1 MATLKKLKT
10 FEDKEREQQK
20 RHHSDSEPD
29 MPFDEDEIEE
39 IKEQHR
45 EHLEKM
51 LNTPRKFWPRFFT
64 IHTNPPM
71 PPITKLSPFAIEKAM
86 RGLIGTVQSVKKI
99 FRKDK
104 IPELLVEVLT
114 DAQSRNMFKVTHL
127 ANVPVVV
134 LEDSRLNQSKGVI
147 RTKELDDVDE
157 DEILEDLKPQGVTS
171 VRRMIIK
178 RGDRKITT
186 GTYVLIFGTPKLPE
200 KLKLG
205 YTVVPVSL
213 YLPNP
218 LRCFKCQKF
227 GHGQL
232 ACRGKSVCFR
242 CGDDGHSAT
251 DCSADPKCINC
262 KGDHMATSKDCP
274 NWKIEKEIVQV
285 KHTKNISF
293 GEAKAIVNKKKPTK
307 PSGPSYATIANKKLS
322 TIECQTNLTW
332 ITSKWP
338 ELYIPKPQ
346 QASPKFVSFGCQTD
360 PSPDLNLES
369 TSKQNIINTKDQT
382 SPKTTTTNA
391 ITSKPNSDNP
401 KPVISKSNTPQNK
414 APPFSKSENEH
425 AHSNRIR
432 KGDTDIVKLHNK
444 YDALNNEI
452 DMSDE
457 NDQSPSRHSRSS
469 RSRSPRHRS
478 RSSRGRSR
486 DKHKS
491 IPRIK
496 IP

>member
-1 MATLKKLKT
+1 
-10 FEDKEREQQK
+10 
-20 RHHSDSEPD
+20 
-29 MPFDEDEIEE
+29 
-39 IKEQHR
+39 
-45 EHLEKM
+45 
-51 LNTPRKFWPRFFT
+51 
-64 IHTNPPM
+64 M

-157 DEILEDLKPQGVTS
+157 DEILEDLKPQGVAS

-218 LRCFKCQKF
+218 LWCFKCQKF

-262 KGDHMATSKDCP
+262 KGDHANLP
-274 NWKIEKEIVQV
+274 HRKITLTGKKE
-285 KHTKNISF
+285 
-293 GEAKAIVNKKKPTK
+293 
-307 PSGPSYATIANKKLS
+307 
-322 TIECQTNLTW
+322 
-332 ITSKWP
+332 
-338 ELYIPKPQ
+338 
-346 QASPKFVSFGCQTD
+346 
-360 PSPDLNLES
+360 
-369 TSKQNIINTKDQT
+369 
-382 SPKTTTTNA
+382 
-391 ITSKPNSDNP
+391 
-401 KPVISKSNTPQNK
+401 
-414 APPFSKSENEH
+414 
-425 AHSNRIR
+425 
-432 KGDTDIVKLHNK
+432 NK
-444 YDALNNEI
+444 Y
-452 DMSDE
+452 
-457 NDQSPSRHSRSS
+457 
-469 RSRSPRHRS
+469 
-478 RSSRGRSR
+478 
-486 DKHKS
+486 K
-491 IPRIK
+491 
-496 IP
+496 